1 MLGHIAGIVDFSCI
15 NVVHKGIQILIV
27 VLRQQVLSIH
37 QVSLQLWILDVQH
50 VVVKLFEFGVGHA
63 MGIELQV
70 VTQDYFEFFSADVAA
85 TINNLL
91 AVGIDVL
98 RPGAV
103 SVTMLAEDLRHL
115 MPWLIIDL
123 PFGIRIGIVVP
134 LWDVDLCSCSEVGLN
149 LGALGRKNVLNDLL
163 LYCVVLGSGT

>member
-1 MLGHIAGIVDFSCI
+1 M
-15 NVVHKGIQILIV
+15 
-27 VLRQQVLSIH
+27 
-37 QVSLQLWILDVQH
+37 
-50 VVVKLFEFGVGHA
+50 
-63 MGIELQV
+63 
-70 VTQDYFEFFSADVAA
+70 AA

-103 SVTMLAEDLRHL
+103 SVTMLTEDLRHL

-123 PFGIRIGIVVP
+123 PFGIWIGIVVP
-134 LWDVDLCSCSEVGLN
+134 LRNVDLCSCSEVGLN
-149 LGALGRKNVLNDLL
+149 LGAFGRENVLNDLL

>member
-50 VVVKLFEFGVGHA
+50 IVVKLFELSVCHA

-134 LWDVDLCSCSEVGLN
+134 LRNVDLCSCSEVGLN
-149 LGALGRKNVLNDLL
+149 LGALGRKNVLNNLL
-163 LYCVVLGSGT
+163 FYCVVLGGGT